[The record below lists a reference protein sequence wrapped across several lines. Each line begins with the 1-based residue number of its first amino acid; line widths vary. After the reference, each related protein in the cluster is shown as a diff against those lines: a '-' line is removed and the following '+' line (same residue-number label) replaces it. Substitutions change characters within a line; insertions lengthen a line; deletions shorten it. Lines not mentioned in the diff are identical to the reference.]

1 MIDDDCVDAV
11 MGFVPLIINHK
22 KATQVDEICPYGSY
36 DKHPRQVIGQYDNH
50 DYFVLTVLEPGMTFE
65 ELRNLLYKLN
75 VKIAYNLDGGSSTQT
90 VFHKTALTPAYKE
103 ETGRKIPTVI
113 TFEIIDAN

>member
-1 MIDDDCVDAV
+1 M
-11 MGFVPLIINHK
+11 
-22 KATQVDEICPYGSY
+22 
-36 DKHPRQVIGQYDNH
+36 
-50 DYFVLTVLEPGMTFE
+50 
-65 ELRNLLYKLN
+65 N

-90 VFHKTALTPAYKE
+90 VFHKTSLTPAYKE

>member
-1 MIDDDCVDAV
+1 
-11 MGFVPLIINHK
+11 
-22 KATQVDEICPYGSY
+22 
-36 DKHPRQVIGQYDNH
+36 
-50 DYFVLTVLEPGMTFE
+50 MTFE
-65 ELRNLLYKLN
+65 ELRDLLYKMN

-90 VFHKTALTPAYKE
+90 VFHKTALTPVYKE